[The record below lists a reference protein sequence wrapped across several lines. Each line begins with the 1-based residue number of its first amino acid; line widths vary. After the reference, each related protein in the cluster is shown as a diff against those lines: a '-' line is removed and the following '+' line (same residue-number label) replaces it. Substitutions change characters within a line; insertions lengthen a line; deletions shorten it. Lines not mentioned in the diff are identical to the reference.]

1 MKQSQRFPEEKKIY
15 KLKEGD
21 KYLSYHILKSII
33 QDTSVPKKVIEEKN
47 SELFYETL
55 TGTGRIIFSN
65 SLKYYGPVK
74 NGLLETGSDKEYD
87 PVNKNKNKDLC
98 IILFPDGTKYEGEI
112 HSNRITG
119 KGKYYF
125 PSGAKY
131 TGSLLNGLRDGYGKY
146 FSPEGITY
154 EGGWKEG
161 LKEGKGEM
169 KSESMVYNGDWK
181 KGNIDGKGKIKW
193 ENGNMYEGQ
202 FKENNMNG
210 YGYMIWHNLLEKY
223 IGKWQKNKQNGNGI
237 HIWYEPS
244 GELKE
249 MRIRYVGQWH
259 EGARNGYGAFFYSS
273 GAKYE
278 GYWKNNLKNG
288 FGVMTYED
296 GNKYIGRF
304 EDDRLIDKNNQ
315 LTEEQII
322 KINEENSKEKST
334 KDNNKSQPK
343 KKVVK
348 SRRASLKNMN
358 SIKNT
363 EEPSENNKETSSNL
377 KNINRISSGESQKL
391 NMLLNKQKAANK
403 ILFKFIPIFDL
414 SDIEINY
421 PEISAD
427 IEEITKVLLRN
438 LSGIHKLYNYIN
450 KISKLEIINEET
462 GKPNMILSDEQVN
475 ALENKL
481 FSRKNSRNLSLSKN
495 SLKVSSKKSTNKKA
509 ISSLIQINTNLHKIE
524 EQLRSDDI
532 NFCFQIK
539 DFWMYARE
547 CGLFNEKVT
556 FAEFDRI
563 FNTGKNN
570 LYESF
575 QIPKNL
581 SKDDDIYN
589 YIDKMV
595 EQSKSGFIYK
605 YKNYINYYYKSEE
618 QKKEFNDIKI
628 NNNYEIINSIHD
640 ERRLILP
647 RLFYE
652 CLIRLAFLEYNKSDN
667 YEERNMKLSKK
678 LEKILDIIIPPRMK
692 KKQMM
697 NMKSINQSKLEQ
709 SFNNS
714 MNMIEANIARIT
726 ETRAIEEFNYLFIK
740 ELKYLFDKV
749 YEIYREK
756 NNINFSKK
764 NDRTIT
770 HLFFYRNIISTSTFF
785 RQEIPNV
792 ITYIEIISNFL
803 VTKSTFLDNLK
814 KMKKSDYFDT
824 INDILLKEMT
834 EWEFYEIIFLL
845 SKKYIITNNKKLNE
859 KDLKYFLDNIKE
871 NVDKI
876 IRSKKLRK
884 KYFYPKLKTHEM
896 KEQLIEEERKRKEEE
911 RRIKMERERFLKE
924 RENFAK
930 EDFNAYTENYPEE
943 EEDFEDSEEIFN

>member
-1 MKQSQRFPEEKKIY
+1 
-15 KLKEGD
+15 
-21 KYLSYHILKSII
+21 
-33 QDTSVPKKVIEEKN
+33 
-47 SELFYETL
+47 
-55 TGTGRIIFSN
+55 
-65 SLKYYGPVK
+65 
-74 NGLLETGSDKEYD
+74 
-87 PVNKNKNKDLC
+87 
-98 IILFPDGTKYEGEI
+98 
-112 HSNRITG
+112 
-119 KGKYYF
+119 
-125 PSGAKY
+125 
-131 TGSLLNGLRDGYGKY
+131 
-146 FSPEGITY
+146 
-154 EGGWKEG
+154 
-161 LKEGKGEM
+161 
-169 KSESMVYNGDWK
+169 
-181 KGNIDGKGKIKW
+181 
-193 ENGNMYEGQ
+193 
-202 FKENNMNG
+202 
-210 YGYMIWHNLLEKY
+210 
-223 IGKWQKNKQNGNGI
+223 
-237 HIWYEPS
+237 
-244 GELKE
+244 
-249 MRIRYVGQWH
+249 
-259 EGARNGYGAFFYSS
+259 
-273 GAKYE
+273 
-278 GYWKNNLKNG
+278 
-288 FGVMTYED
+288 
-296 GNKYIGRF
+296 
-304 EDDRLIDKNNQ
+304 
-315 LTEEQII
+315 
-322 KINEENSKEKST
+322 
-334 KDNNKSQPK
+334 
-343 KKVVK
+343 
-348 SRRASLKNMN
+348 
-358 SIKNT
+358 
-363 EEPSENNKETSSNL
+363 
-377 KNINRISSGESQKL
+377 
-391 NMLLNKQKAANK
+391 
-403 ILFKFIPIFDL
+403 
-414 SDIEINY
+414 
-421 PEISAD
+421 
-427 IEEITKVLLRN
+427 
-438 LSGIHKLYNYIN
+438 
-450 KISKLEIINEET
+450 
-462 GKPNMILSDEQVN
+462 
-475 ALENKL
+475 
-481 FSRKNSRNLSLSKN
+481 
-495 SLKVSSKKSTNKKA
+495 
-509 ISSLIQINTNLHKIE
+509 
-524 EQLRSDDI
+524 
-532 NFCFQIK
+532 
-539 DFWMYARE
+539 MYARE
-547 CGLFNEKVT
+547 YGLFNEKVT

-575 QIPKNL
+575 QIPKHL

-714 MNMIEANIARIT
+714 MNMIEANITRIT

-740 ELKYLFDKV
+740 ELKYLFDKI

-785 RQEIPNV
+785 RQEIPNI